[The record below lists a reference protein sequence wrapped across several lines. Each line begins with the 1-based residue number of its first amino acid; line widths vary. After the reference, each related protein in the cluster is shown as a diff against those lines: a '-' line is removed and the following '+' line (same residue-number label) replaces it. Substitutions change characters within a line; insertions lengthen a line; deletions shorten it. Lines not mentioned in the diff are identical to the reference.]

1 MQTAANRV
9 RAGVLNFIDE
19 VVATGE
25 FPQPIYMQKMR
36 LSALFMGG
44 AAFLRA
50 LIPLAAGGGRDY
62 YGCVVKGAY
71 WFRLIVRDAGGMSR
85 MIRWPR

>member
-1 MQTAANRV
+1 MQAAANRT
-9 RAGVLNFIDE
+9 RAGVLNFIGE

-25 FPQPIYMQKMR
+25 LQRPIYMQKMR
-36 LSALFMGG
+36 LSASFMGG
-44 AAFLRA
+44 AAFLRDI
-50 LIPLAAGGGRDY
+50 IPLAAGRGQDY
-62 YGCVVKGAY
+62 AGDVVKGAY